1 MSNGEVKIKIT
12 VDGKPVHEA
21 TKSLKDFEAAAKG
34 VGKSSDEVSKKTG
47 RLDTSFKSLAVSLG
61 LVKIAS
67 AAFDVLK
74 SSVSAA
80 VKRFDA
86 LQSVPKVLEAL
97 GAKSDDAERSMKRL
111 ADGIDGLPTS
121 LDEISSTM
129 KSMFLVFRDA
139 DKATDSALALNN
151 ALLASGT
158 SGGAAQAAMEQYM
171 QALQKGKPDM
181 MEWRNMQS
189 NMVVALDEIARQSG
203 ITVEELGQNLR
214 SGKIPMSEFNDMLIE
229 VAGSTGNLGDLAK
242 TMTAGIG
249 TSFNNLKLSVT
260 KGLANILDSINTA
273 VKKATGMGIAEH
285 IDGLKATINAAF
297 SVIGDVIAGL
307 VPIVLGLFNVIGFVI
322 DVLKALSPVIY
333 GAVAALV
340 AFHAITLALK
350 LRDTIWFGALLA
362 QEAILKLTTA
372 TTAATASTGL
382 LTKAVTLLKAAWVSN
397 PYGVIAVGI
406 GLAVTAVLSLSKV
419 FKAFNRDA
427 DEAKQMLK
435 KLTAAVD
442 EHIKAVDETVNSYRD
457 ARLEIQKQEYTLKE
471 QVAQIEELSD
481 KENKSADEKMRLADL
496 VAQLNSEMK
505 GLNLLYNEET
515 DALNLSTEAILERLE
530 SLNNVDDY
538 NAALE
543 QQVDLQEKIAEND
556 LLLANN
562 AEQKAKYEAQA
573 VREMQEVGE
582 VSAYVM
588 ATIEDLRTEE
598 ERLMD
603 ARDLLLEQQYEVKDD
618 LLELAPIVEKVIAK
632 QEKQK
637 KIVGGLADE
646 SETLAKATK
655 EVTDAIKKNAK
666 EYEANVKKV
675 DSVTASSKKLNKE
688 LDGLLSKETLT
699 TAEMTRAKTITE
711 QLNASNE
718 GLNLTYNAQTNSLN
732 MASEERQRR
741 ISLIAEEASYSD
753 AMERLLQIEE
763 DKYTAE
769 ARLEELAGFRQTYND
784 MMASGITISEEQ
796 AEAFAKLFAEEETLK
811 GQTYLLGLQ
820 YDETMGVLEESA
832 TRIDSLKLAYES
844 LTEEQ
849 QKALDGMIDSM
860 SDYQEQSQNIFD
872 KLDTGTKTSW
882 KKIQETLNHNA
893 KVMSEYWTNIGIL
906 MEAGVDEGIIQQLI
920 DAGPKA
926 APEAAA
932 LAKKASLG
940 PEHVKEVN
948 DSYEEAG
955 KIPENVLVA
964 MMKKA
969 QIPVTDETKALVQE
983 IASKMLKETG
993 KVDWDS
999 IGEKIPDGLIEG
1011 AYKSKPAKT
1020 FVKDVGKLATESS
1033 DEFQKIAQIKSPS
1046 KVFLAHGKNLI
1057 QGLADGV
1064 SASLQVL
1071 LNSITGLQ
1079 GPMNLSMESVV
1090 SGIKS
1095 PFSGISSFFAGYGTD
1110 ITTGLQGGITGGQ
1123 ISVFN
1128 TAGSLFSGI
1137 SEKFANIKT
1146 NASTWGTNLTSGL
1159 NSGVNTGKSTPLT
1172 TVGTLAS
1179 NILAKF
1185 ANYKSKGEGIGKD
1198 IALGVRNGINK
1209 YQAQAVGAAH
1219 KMANNIPSVVRKT
1232 LQLAS
1237 PSKVMIE
1244 IGKNVSK
1251 GLGVGIEKEEKSVL
1265 SNMVGVMEN
1274 MTDAVE
1280 RFIIAIPM
1288 LSIPSLAFSTAETAV
1303 GSPALAYS
1311 GAAGIVSGARVR
1323 NASSGVSGS
1332 KNSTADTLITGNQF
1346 VIREEADIV
1355 KVARELENLR
1365 IARSR

>member
-67 AAFDVLK
+67 AAFNVVKD
-74 SSVSAA
+74 SVGAA

-86 LQSVPKVLEAL
+86 LQAVPKVLQAL
-97 GAKSDDAERSMKRL
+97 GASSEDSEKSIKRL
-111 ADGIDGLPTS
+111 AKGIEGLPTS
-121 LDEISSTM
+121 LDEIASTM
-129 KSMFLVFRDA
+129 KRMFLVFRDA

-158 SGGAAQAAMEQYM
+158 SGGAAQAAMEQYL

-181 MEWRNMQS
+181 MEWRSMQS
-189 NMVVALDEIARQSG
+189 GMVVALDEIARQSG
-203 ITVEELGQNLR
+203 VTVQELGANLR
-214 SGKIPMSEFNDMLIE
+214 TGKMSMSDFNDMLIT
-229 VAGSTGNLGDLAK
+229 VAGSTGTLGDLAK

-260 KGLANILDSINTA
+260 KGLANIITSINTA
-273 VKKATGMGIAEH
+273 LEEATGMGIAEH

-406 GLAVTAVLSLSKV
+406 GLAVTAVLSLSKA

-920 DAGPKA
+920 DAGVKA

-932 LAKKASLG
+932 LVKKASLG
-940 PEHVKEVN
+940 EKHVKEIN
-948 DSYEEAG
+948 DTYAEAG
-955 KIPENVLVA
+955 KIPEDVLVA

-969 QIPVTDETKALVQE
+969 KIPVTDETKALVQE
-983 IASKMLKETG
+983 IANQMQKETG
-993 KVDWDS
+993 TVDWNG
-999 IGEKIPDGLIEG
+999 IGAKIPDGLING
-1011 AYKSKPAKT
+1011 AYKGNTARE

-1033 DEFQKIAQIKSPS
+1033 DEFQRVALIKSPS
-1046 KVFLAHGKNLI
+1046 QRFAEHGRNLI
-1057 QGLADGV
+1057 RGLA
-1064 SASLQVL
+1064 
-1071 LNSITGLQ
+1071 
-1079 GPMNLSMESVV
+1079 
-1090 SGIKS
+1090 SGI
-1095 PFSGISSFFAGYGTD
+1095 D
-1110 ITTGLQGGITGGQ
+1110 
-1123 ISVFN
+1123 
-1128 TAGSLFSGI
+1128 
-1137 SEKFANIKT
+1137 SEKP
-1146 NASTWGTNLTSGL
+1146 SLLT
-1159 NSGVNTGKSTPLT
+1159 KF
-1172 TVGTLAS
+1172 GTLAS
-1179 NILAKF
+1179 SLLAKF
-1185 ANYKSKGEGIGKD
+1185 ASFKADGETIGKN
-1198 IALGVRNGINK
+1198 IALGVRDGINK
-1209 YQAQAVGAAH
+1209 YRAQAVGAAH
-1219 KMANNIPSVVRKT
+1219 KMANNIPSVVRKA
-1232 LQLAS
+1232 LLERS
-1237 PSKVMIE
+1237 PSRVMME
-1244 IGKNVSK
+1244 IGENVSK
-1251 GLGVGIEKEEKSVL
+1251 GLGIGIEKEEKSVL
-1265 SNMVGVMEN
+1265 SSMIDVIDNMVS
-1274 MTDAVE
+1274 AVE
-1280 RFIIAIPM
+1280 RFTMAIPM
-1288 LSIPSLAFSTAETAV
+1288 LAMPSLAFSTAESAA
-1303 GSPALAYS
+1303 GAPAMAFS
-1311 GAAGIVSGARVR
+1311 GATGMVSGGGTR
-1323 NASSGVSGS
+1323 NAASGASSGV
-1332 KNSTADTLITGNQF
+1332 NSTADTLITGNQF
-1346 VIREEADIV
+1346 VIREEADIM

-1365 IARSR
+1365 VARSR